1 MLCSSKI
8 HPHILAYDSLNGT
21 FNFDKTLFAPQGTKV
36 IMHEKPMTRR
46 SFAPSGIDSWYVASV
61 FHHFCCQQIYIP
73 KMRGFCIGDTV
84 DFFPYNTTL
93 TPKTVQEQIL
103 EQTKALIRLY
113 MQQPS
118 KPLRAIEHSIE
129 VIVDTPSPM
138 PIMAKKNKLKRTKN
152 LTSVTTSTST
162 ICVLS
167 LKRSTI

>member
-118 KPLRAIEHSIE
+118 KTIARHWTGHRS
-129 VIVDTPSPM
+129 
-138 PIMAKKNKLKRTKN
+138 NRRH
-152 LTSVTTSTST
+152 TTSYAHHTKKTSWKGQRT
-162 ICVLS
+162 WHP
-167 LKRSTI
+167 